1 MKAPAVFVLLVLSL
15 TIANCVFAATGAEN
29 AAPASPAST
38 TEQPIAVS
46 SPPPS
51 DSDADQQPSA
61 APAPPKPQTT
71 DQDAHHVGIGF
82 VFGTLGL
89 GGQAAVGL
97 NRKLDVRGEL
107 NFFRISRST
116 VRNGITYDASIHLG
130 NVGVL
135 LDWFPWANGFHVSP
149 GLLVY
154 NGNEITGSASVTGG
168 QFFTLNGTPYFSST
182 TTPVTGSATIGLNK
196 VAPEILFGWG
206 TLLPRNRHWSVIFDA
221 GVLFWGSPNVTMNL
235 TGDVCDFGQTN
246 CRAISADPIVQAN
259 IKAQEAK
266 YTSNASSYK
275 VFPVIQF
282 GVGYRF

>member
-1 MKAPAVFVLLVLSL
+1 MKARTVFVLLAFSVTVAICS
-15 TIANCVFAATGAEN
+15 FAATGAED
-29 AAPASPAST
+29 AATASSAST
-38 TEQPIAVS
+38 ADATVS
-46 SPPPS
+46 GPS
-51 DSDADQQPSA
+51 APSADNSADQQPSSNS
-61 APAPPKPQTT
+61 APPKAPSA
-71 DQDAHHVGIGF
+71 DQDAHKVGIGL

-89 GGQAAVGL
+89 GGQGAVGL

-107 NFFRISRST
+107 NFFRISRNT

-130 NVGVL
+130 NVGLL
-135 LDWFPWANGFHVSP
+135 LDWFPWANGFHLSP

-154 NGNEITGSASVTGG
+154 NGNKITGGASVTGG
-168 QFFTLNGTPYFSST
+168 QVFTLNGVPYFSST
-182 TTPVTGSATIGLNK
+182 TNPVTGSATIGLNK

-206 TLLPRNRHWSVIFDA
+206 TLLPRTRHVSFIFDA

-235 TGDVCDFGQTN
+235 TGDVCDFGETN
-246 CRAISADPIVQAN
+246 CRAISSDPTVQAN

-266 YTSNASSYK
+266 YSSDASSYK

>member
-1 MKAPAVFVLLVLSL
+1 MKARVPALALIVMVATLS
-15 TIANCVFAATGAEN
+15 IAATASDPNPVGTAGSSTELSVPAAE
-29 AAPASPAST
+29 ATTSSESQSSGQST
-38 TEQPIAVS
+38 
-46 SPPPS
+46 
-51 DSDADQQPSA
+51 
-61 APAPPKPQTT
+61 PKPQTV
-71 DQDAHHVGIGF
+71 DQDAHKVGIGF

-130 NVGVL
+130 NVGLL

-154 NGNEITGSASVTGG
+154 NGNKITGSASVTGG

-206 TLLPRNRHWSVIFDA
+206 TLLPRTRHWSVIFDA

-246 CRAISADPIVQAN
+246 CRAISADPTVQAN
-259 IKAQEAK
+259 IKAQEQK
-266 YTSNASSYK
+266 YTSNASPYK